1 MSSDTTSFTNYLR
14 QQTFGVVGAGVMG
27 QTFIKALLN
36 QCGLSPKN
44 LWACSKTKK
53 TCQHIRETFDIPCE
67 QNPEKFLSNTKVL
80 FISVKP
86 FQVEF
91 VLESL
96 KRIGL
101 REDTLIISVVAG
113 KTLYMIQET
122 LPNNPVIRA
131 MPNTP
136 AVVSQAMSV
145 ICPGKL
151 ATDADMSFAQALFQ
165 SVGQCIKLDE
175 HHFDAVTG
183 LCGSGPAY
191 LYLIME
197 ALADG
202 GVRVGIPR
210 DIALQIVAQTVLGS
224 ATMVGNSGRHPASL
238 RDDVTT
244 PAGCTIAGLLT
255 LEDGKIRSVL
265 ARAVEEATKTAR
277 DLG

>member
-1 MSSDTTSFTNYLR
+1 MTLATYLN
-14 QQTFGVVGAGVMG
+14 QNTLGVIGAGVMG
-27 QTFIKALLN
+27 QTFIKSLLN
-36 QCGLSPKN
+36 QGGLSSEQI
-44 LWACSKTKK
+44 WACSKTQK
-53 TCQHIRETFDIPCE
+53 TCQTVTQLYGIACD
-67 QNPEKFLSNTKVL
+67 QSPEAFLANTKVL
-80 FISVKP
+80 F
-86 FQVEF
+86 
-91 VLESL
+91 LSL
-96 KRIGL
+96 KPYQMEHVLDGL
-101 REDTLIISVVAG
+101 KRHGLKPDTLIISIVAG
-113 KTLYMIQET
+113 KTLHMIQSI

-151 ATDADMSFAQALFQ
+151 ATEDDVTFAKALFE
-165 SVGQCIKLDE
+165 SVGQCLQLDE

-224 ATMVGNSGRHPASL
+224 ATMVGSSGRHPASL